1 MFPIDSNRGAPRRA
15 LPLPTLVGA
24 ISLCLAL
31 AAPAQTGDGYDLTWN
46 TVDGGGGASTDGQLT
61 VEGTAGQADAA
72 TASPTDGTY
81 AVVGGF
87 WVAFAGRPI
96 GGCVGDCSRN
106 GTVTVDEIV
115 IGVNIALDT
124 QSLERCPSFDADG
137 NGDVTV
143 DELIRS
149 VNGALIGCG

>member
-1 MFPIDSNRGAPRRA
+1 VGRNRGAPRRSLGLA
-15 LPLPTLVGA
+15 TVAGA
-24 ISLCLAL
+24 VALCLAL

-72 TASPTDGTY
+72 TVSPADGTY

-87 WVAFAGRPI
+87 WVAFAGTPI
-96 GGCVGDCSRN
+96 GGCVGDCSGN
-106 GTVTVDEIV
+106 GMVTVDEIV
-115 IGVNIALDT
+115 LGVNILLDARP
-124 QSLERCPSFDADG
+124 LNRCPSFDTDG
-137 NGDVTV
+137 SSSVTV

-149 VNGALIGCG
+149 VNDALTGCG